1 MKRFQLSRAAQIDLE
16 SIGQYLAETAGAEQ
30 AVEVLD
36 RIRVE
41 FLKLAEMPGIGHY
54 REDLLDQ
61 RYRFWRVYSYL
72 IVYRWETDPIRI
84 IAVVHGARNLIA
96 FFSRRRER

>member
-1 MKRFQLSRAAQIDLE
+1 MNRFRLSRAAQTDLE
-16 SIGQYLAETAGAEQ
+16 SIGEYLAETAGAEQ
-30 AVEVLD
+30 AADLIN
-36 RIRVE
+36 RIRAE

-96 FFSRRRER
+96 FFSRRSKR